1 MFDRALIDQYRD
13 VLGERGARELVD
25 LFVQTLGERRAE
37 LRAAV
42 DAGDLAE
49 VSRVGHTIKGM
60 AAAMGATELS
70 ACGLALQ
77 QAIGATPAE
86 VAHLHARFLGEA
98 AAALRGVRAAWKLPD
113 P

>member
-13 VLGERGARELVD
+13 VLGEHGARQMID
-25 LFVQTLGERRAE
+25 LFVQTLAERSAE
-37 LRAAV
+37 MRAAV

-60 AAAMGATELS
+60 AAAVGATELS
-70 ACGLALQ
+70 ACGFALQ
-77 QAIGATPAE
+77 QATHAAPPE
-86 VAHLHARFLGEA
+86 VAQLHARFLEEA
-98 AAALRGVRAAWKLPD
+98 AAVLGGVRAAWKLPN